1 MREPRA
7 ALPPRAGRAYNRSRR
22 SEPVADRV
30 AAFVAASILG
40 SLAQLVEQ
48 RTLNPLVEGSI
59 PSRPTILHAVLHDG
73 IR

>member
-7 ALPPRAGRAYNRSRR
+7 ALPRRAGRAYNQNRR
-22 SEPVADRV
+22 SEPLQTGRGIRSSA
-30 AAFVAASILG
+30 ILG

-59 PSRPTILHAVLHDG
+59 PSRPTNPCAFA
-73 IR
+73 R